1 MTKTID
7 GNTYELVSEK
17 IEGTALTNFN
27 CYSCVA
33 IGDINLCVALGM
45 DCLSKGFWNEATT

>member
-7 GNTYELVSEK
+7 GKTYELVSEK
-17 IEGTALTNFN
+17 IEGTALTNLN

-45 DCLSKGFWNEATT
+45 ECLAKGFWKEVTT